1 MQGASVLRSL
11 AQAEPALPRELSRR
25 RFLQVVSTASV
36 GLLISS
42 ALSGCSPREFARAH
56 GAKLRLSVATGG
68 TGGVYYPYGGG
79 IAKVIGESIPN
90 VEATA
95 EVTSGSVDNM
105 KFIGRGNADVAL
117 TLADT
122 LKDAYKGEATFEQF
136 GRVPAR
142 ALAVLYTNYTHVV
155 TLADKGISRIADLK
169 GRVVS
174 TGSPG
179 SGTETIAFRVL
190 EAANIN
196 PALEVQ
202 KQGLGVGPSVD
213 ALKDGKIDAFF
224 WSGGVPTG
232 AVLDLANT
240 PGRTLKLLPNDD
252 ILPVLQQQHSPQLYY
267 NVVIPRTAYNGME
280 ADVPVVG
287 VANLLVVD
295 ERMSEQLAYDITR
308 TLFDRQADLIAIHAE
323 AKNLKL
329 DTATTG
335 SPVSF
340 HPGAIRY
347 YQEKG
352 AWKG

>member
-1 MQGASVLRSL
+1 MSEQQREAEPVPRSRRSFLQAVGATSAGLLLASV
-11 AQAEPALPRELSRR
+11 AAA
-25 RFLQVVSTASV
+25 
-36 GLLISS
+36 
-42 ALSGCSPREFARAH
+42 CSPREFARAR

-79 IAKVIGESIPN
+79 IAKVISESIPN
-90 VEATA
+90 TEATA
-95 EVTSGSVDNM
+95 EVTSASVDNL
-105 KFIGRGNADVAL
+105 KFIAGGTTDLAL

-122 LKDAYKGEATFEQF
+122 LKDAYEGEGTFEKF

-155 TLADKGISRIADLK
+155 TLADKSINRIADLR

-190 EAANIN
+190 EAAGIRPNADI
-196 PALEVQ
+196 Q
-202 KQGLGVGPSVD
+202 KQGLGAAPSVD
-213 ALKDGKIDAFF
+213 AIKDGKIDAFF

-232 AVLDLANT
+232 AILDLANT
-240 PGRTLKLLPNDD
+240 PGRTLKLLPQSD
-252 ILPVLQQQHSPQLYY
+252 ILPALQQRYGAALYY
-267 NVVIPRTAYNGME
+267 EIVIPRAAYSGLE

-295 ERMSEQLAYDITR
+295 ERMSESLAYEIIKV
-308 TLFDRQADLIAIHAE
+308 LFDKKADLVAIHSE
-323 AKNLKL
+323 AKNLEL
-329 DTATTG
+329 QTATVG
-335 SPVSF
+335 SPVPF
-340 HPGAIRY
+340 HPGAIRF

-352 AWKG
+352 VWKG